1 MTNLDT
7 LISKPQKRAD
17 FLFLHIIMESEEQQI
32 TKARSFEAYNS
43 TDSEEN
49 PEYKFKVLMLG
60 DSGVGKTSLTRRFV
74 QDEFSTSYMHTI
86 GIDFLEKII
95 EISTNESE
103 KVKVK
108 LQIWDTAGQERFRS
122 LIRPYYRGASG
133 VVLVYDVTDES
144 TFEHLKQ
151 WLVSINE
158 NISDCQVVHKIIVG
172 NKLDLADEG
181 HRRVNKE
188 RGNVL
193 AKGCKCS
200 FMEVSAKDGRGVE
213 EAFAKLAQT
222 VVASLTSTTEF
233 YSGKERINLQ
243 QEVSVEPRKKEK
255 KCCLD

>member
-1 MTNLDT
+1 
-7 LISKPQKRAD
+7 
-17 FLFLHIIMESEEQQI
+17 MEV
-32 TKARSFEAYNS
+32 TRARSFEAYNS
-43 TDSEEN
+43 TSSAEDN

-74 QDEFSTSYMHTI
+74 RDEFSTSYMHTI
-86 GIDFLEKII
+86 GIDFLEKIV
-95 EISTNESE
+95 EIAVDESE
-103 KVKVK
+103 VVRVK

-188 RGNVL
+188 RGGIL

-200 FMEVSAKDGRGVE
+200 FMEVSAKDGRGVDA
-213 EAFAKLAQT
+213 AFAKLAQT
-222 VVASLTSTTEF
+222 VVASLKTTTEF
-233 YSGKERINLQ
+233 YSGKERVNLHE
-243 QEVSVEPRKKEK
+243 EVSPSQSHKKEK
-255 KCCLD
+255 KCCD